1 MRAPAY
7 LPRHPR
13 ALEALQAVRD
23 GVALDGLGDD
33 LRAVI
38 DSLTR
43 GCRPPAIRRGPDG
56 VRLTTRGRE
65 LLALGSIAMLRQWRT
80 FVRVRVI
87 GSRTMATLAR
97 LLDGPLTTEQL
108 GGPPSGRLIQAL
120 YVSRTEDDR
129 WTLTPRGAEVA
140 RTGVSVTRETRIRT
154 VRIGGG

>member
-1 MRAPAY
+1 
-7 LPRHPR
+7 
-13 ALEALQAVRD
+13 VRD

-33 LRAVI
+33 LRAVV

-65 LLALGSIAMLRQWRT
+65 LLALGSIAMQRQWHA
-80 FVRVRVI
+80 FERVRVV
-87 GSRTMATLAR
+87 GARTVAALALVAEAPRTTADLGLGLVLR
-97 LLDGPLTTEQL
+97 LRRAAYLD
-108 GGPPSGRLIQAL
+108 
-120 YVSRTEDDR
+120 RTADGR